1 MVKKEKKSRN
11 DIVNPKK
18 DGGRSVRKG
27 GFVRKLMI
35 FVAVACVAA
44 LAWLAFILFGNNFK
58 SNAMS
63 MKVNATV
70 ASRLAGVMLRDYIDN
85 WSRVEMEQL
94 AKNAE
99 GLIVSTNAPQKVLE
113 WRQEFFKKNGC
124 ADALDKLVADVEEQE
139 ESMKLIP
146 AKYRDTKDLFK
157 ELKNN
162 VKELAQLTKQPGDSL
177 VGMAVKMTELQKLV
191 ANNIE
196 ATDFNFYVSPED
208 VMKKVDEM
216 TTAISDK
223 DIVEALGKDVD
234 GKANSIINVLKYK
247 KLGFK
252 ELPKGKGVLY
262 NIVKK
267 GKGPKPKDDSMVK
280 LNYEGKLMD
289 GTVFDSSYNRGQ
301 PAVMRPS
308 QTVPGFWHS
317 LTSMPMGSKW
327 EIYIPYDQAYGNR
340 AAGQVK
346 PFSDLFFTIETI
358 AITE

>member
-18 DGGRSVRKG
+18 DGGRNVRKG

-99 GLIVSTNAPQKVLE
+99 GLIVSTNDPQKVLE

-216 TTAISDK
+216 ATAISDK